1 MFNPSI
7 NVVDVQIKAIL
18 NTNEVIKIG
27 DYRLRLEDIFDFNEF
42 EV

>member
-1 MFNPSI
+1 
-7 NVVDVQIKAIL
+7 L

-42 EV
+42 EVWCYIMKNIKWR